1 MTANISYPSGI
12 SPGYRHLPRILL
24 GCLVLSVLL
33 LAATDRWMMSLEISQ
48 TAERSVQRLGA
59 YRTSLDTTI
68 NRHHYLP
75 RILASDPRIVSALAN
90 DAGDNPGAEEL
101 MFLSVLLQSINLEA
115 QSDQIFLMDTTGMT
129 HWSSNYDSVHSFVGS
144 NYSFRP
150 YFTAAMAG
158 QPGFYFAVGATSGEP
173 GLFLSSP
180 VYGDLGD
187 ILGVIVVKIDLRP
200 LEQSWLASG
209 DAVWVTDQEG
219 IIFLS
224 SSPRWQYHATRPL
237 DDLHLDQLAQTRQ
250 YGTAPVMELTPLNEW
265 QGAQWQAFDLQE
277 EGEQLA
283 FSSMIRDYPWQM
295 HLRVP
300 LYEIRYQVRIKQG
313 LLLLLGVMLAGAMLY
328 YRERHR
334 RHEAQRALQQ
344 ANEVLEQRVEERT
357 RDLKE
362 AQAALAQNQKLAA
375 LGRMSSAIAH
385 EINQPITALRNYT
398 ASSRVLLARNS
409 TDIVRQNLEKMDGLT
424 ERLSAL
430 SRQLRIFSGKRNT
443 GSAPASLHAPVHY
456 ALDVLQPRLDAAGID
471 CRIDLGEER
480 WVLANAMM
488 LEQILVNLLSNAI
501 DALADRED
509 ARIFIRL
516 TQQED
521 ARVSL
526 QIGDNGP
533 GMDKEL
539 QTKVFEPFFTTK
551 SVGEGMGL
559 GLAISYSLAH
569 DMGAELT
576 VSSEPPNGTC
586 FSLTFNAMMAQP
598 LEASA

>member
-1 MTANISYPSGI
+1 LG
-12 SPGYRHLPRILL
+12 PGYRYLPRILL

-75 RILASDPRIVSALAN
+75 RILASDPRIVNALAN

-150 YFTAAMAG
+150 YFSTAMAG

-180 VYGDLGD
+180 VYSDLGD
-187 ILGVIVVKIDLRP
+187 ILGVIVVKIDLQP

-219 IIFLS
+219 IVFLS

-250 YGTAPVMELTPLNEW
+250 YGTSPVMELTRLDEW
-265 QGAQWQAFDLQE
+265 QGTQWQAFDLQE

-283 FSSMIRDYPWQM
+283 FASTIKDYPWLM

-300 LYEIRYQVRIKQG
+300 LSEIRYQVRLKQG
-313 LLLLLGVMLAGAMLY
+313 LLLLFGAMFAGALLY

-344 ANEVLEQRVEERT
+344 ANEALEQRVEERT

-362 AQAALAQNQKLAA
+362 AQSALAQNQKLAA

-398 ASSRVLLARNS
+398 ASSRVLLERNS

-501 DALADRED
+501 DALADRDD
-509 ARIFIRL
+509 AHIFIRL
-516 TQQED
+516 TQQDD

-551 SVGEGMGL
+551 AVGEGMGL

-586 FSLTFNAMMAQP
+586 FSLTFNAVMAQP

>member
-12 SPGYRHLPRILL
+12 SPGYRYLPSILL
-24 GCLVLSVLL
+24 GCFVLLVLL

-150 YFTAAMAG
+150 YFTTAMAG

-180 VYGDLGD
+180 VYSDLGD

-209 DAVWVTDQEG
+209 DSVWVTDQEG

-237 DDLHLDQLAQTRQ
+237 DDLYLDQLAQTRQ
-250 YGTAPVMELTPLNEW
+250 YGTAPVMELTRLDEW
-265 QGAQWQAFDLQE
+265 QGTQWQAFDLQD

-283 FSSMIRDYPWQM
+283 FASTIRDYPWQM
-295 HLRVP
+295 HLRMP
-300 LYEIRYQVRIKQG
+300 LSEIRYQVRLKQG
-313 LLLLLGVMLAGAMLY
+313 LLLLFGVMFAGALLY

-398 ASSRVLLARNS
+398 ASSRVLLERNS

-501 DALADRED
+501 DALADRDD

-559 GLAISYSLAH
+559 AISYSLAH

-586 FSLTFNAMMAQP
+586 FSLTFNAVMAQP
-598 LEASA
+598 FEASA